1 MVSQIKVNEIIK
13 QSWSTITIGETND
26 TITLPSTATL
36 TNFPA
41 NTPAFWFALSTN
53 QSISNNTVTKIQFN
67 TTTLDTGSFWDSSN
81 YRWTPTVS
89 GYYFTNCQYKF
100 LSSGSTSVLRVKL
113 QKNGTDYCTST
124 MVSTGGSNSAIT
136 SGFVHLNGSSDYI
149 EAYAQHQEGSTELI
163 GGDPEL
169 TFFQGY
175 KIIGA

>member
-1 MVSQIKVNEIIK
+1 MSSIIRVNDIQDAGGNSII
-13 QSWSTITIGETND
+13 SSNGSGTFSNNLGV
-26 TITLPSTATL
+26 
-36 TNFPA
+36 A

-81 YRWTPTVS
+81 YRWTPNVS

-175 KIIGA
+175 KIIGV